1 MTSHGSRRRKE
12 LAFAVLLL
20 GLFLGAPRHAWAQ
33 GDLAVRLDAP
43 ILVVQDD
50 YTGPDRWQVA
60 TSWWYQRSDKHF
72 VGSEHQINR
81 DREKSQVI
89 NTIDLAEVGIRY
101 NASPTWSVTLGIPYL
116 MAERS
121 SPIRDA
127 NRVVIDRNTVAAH
140 GVGDITFTVRR
151 LLWKPLTHP
160 DGNVSF
166 GLGVKL
172 PTGQDNVVDT
182 ARSGVNGTTQTVQT
196 IDQSVQPGH
205 GGLGAIL
212 DIQAFQRIHQSGFAF
227 YGGYT
232 YLLNPR
238 NTNGV
243 QTYRSAVGEEVMSVA
258 DQYLGR
264 AGFSYGSPGWKG
276 FGVSL
281 GGRLEGVPVKDLIGE
296 SKGFRRP
303 GYAVSIEPAL
313 SFSRGPHTVSLAVP
327 VALYRNRE
335 RSVPDRL
342 VPGRHG
348 DAAFADYFF
357 FLGYW
362 RKF

>member
-12 LAFAVLLL
+12 LAFTVLLL

-196 IDQSVQPGH
+196 IDQSVQPGD

-212 DIQAFQRIHQSGFAF
+212 DIQAFQRIHQSGFAL

-238 NTNGV
+238 NT
-243 QTYRSAVGEEVMSVA
+243 R
-258 DQYLGR
+258 
-264 AGFSYGSPGWKG
+264 
-276 FGVSL
+276 
-281 GGRLEGVPVKDLIGE
+281 
-296 SKGFRRP
+296 
-303 GYAVSIEPAL
+303 
-313 SFSRGPHTVSLAVP
+313 
-327 VALYRNRE
+327 
-335 RSVPDRL
+335 
-342 VPGRHG
+342 
-348 DAAFADYFF
+348 
-357 FLGYW
+357 